1 MGRTLS
7 DSMPGTK
14 IAFIKYSI
22 GGTYLGKP
30 EGWLPPSSNNGN
42 GGNLYKNMM
51 NTIDQALK
59 TFSNAFDTS
68 KYTPRWAGFV
78 WFQGE
83 FDAFQQN
90 YANAYEKNLTNLIK
104 DIRSKTGVD
113 DLPVIIPMIDVQRQW
128 THNAI
133 VRAADIAVKQ
143 KLKNV
148 DTLDTKGFPTDG
160 THYRAA
166 GYIKIGQLIAQRWLA
181 MDYTSMKM

>member
-1 MGRTLS
+1 
-7 DSMPGTK
+7 
-14 IAFIKYSI
+14 
-22 GGTYLGKP
+22 
-30 EGWLPPSSNNGN
+30 
-42 GGNLYKNMM
+42 M

-148 DTLDTKGFPTDG
+148 DTLILKISYRWDTLPGC
-160 THYRAA
+160 R
-166 GYIKIGQLIAQRWLA
+166 YIKIGQLIAQRWWPWI
-181 MDYTSMKM
+181 TSMKM